1 MNIPRFFVDRPIFAV
16 VLSVLMLIAGGLTL
30 LKLPLSEYP
39 QVTPP
44 TVQVTASYPG
54 ANPEV
59 IAETVAAPLEQAING
74 VENMLYMSSQSAT
87 DGRMTLTV
95 AFQQG
100 TDPDMAQI
108 QVQNRVSRVLP
119 RLPQEVQ
126 RIGVVTQKTSPDIL
140 MVVHLVSPDDRY
152 DPLYLS
158 NYAHL
163 QVRDQL
169 ARLPGVGDVLVW
181 GAGEYSMRIW
191 LDPTKVAARGLTAS
205 DVVAT
210 IQEQNVQVA
219 AGSVGQQPDASAA
232 FQITVNTLGRLSK
245 EEQFGDIVVKTGTDG
260 QITRL
265 RDIARIELGADSYA
279 LRSLL
284 NGKPALAIQVIQS
297 PGANA
302 LDVSSAIRGAMEE
315 LQKGFPE
322 GIEYRIAYDPTV
334 FVEASLEA
342 VVVTLLEAIALV
354 VLVVVIFL
362 QTWRASIIPLVA
374 VPVSLVGTFALM
386 YMFGFSLNT
395 LSLFGLVL
403 SIGIVVDDAIVVVE
417 NAERHI
423 ALGETPKEAARKAM
437 DEVTGPIIAITLVL
451 SAVFIPSAFL
461 SGLQGEFYR
470 QFALTIAIST
480 ILSAINS
487 LTLSP
492 ALAGVLLKPHH
503 GDVKRDILTRVIDA
517 LFGRFFKLFNRFFD
531 SASNAYVWTVRR
543 AVRLSVVVL
552 LIYAGLVGMTWMGF
566 QTVPIGFIPAQDKY
580 YLVGIAQL
588 PSGASLDR
596 TEAVVKKMSEI
607 ALAEPGVESVVAFPG
622 LSVNGMVNIPNAAV
636 MFTMLKPF
644 DERKDPSLSAFAIAD
659 RLMGKFSQIPDGFA
673 GIFPPP
679 PVPGLGSTGG
689 FKIQIE
695 DRAGL
700 GFDALAQAQ
709 GAVMGKAMQ
718 TPELAGMLAG
728 FQVNAP
734 QIQVDIDRV
743 KAKSQ
748 GVSLNTIFETL
759 QVNLGS
765 LYANDFNLFGRTYRV
780 VVQADAPFRTQPE
793 DIGMLKVRNAAGEMM
808 PLSAL
813 LTIKHSSGPD
823 RVMHYNGF
831 PSVDISGSPA
841 PGYSFGQA
849 TAAMEKIASETL
861 PPGMAFE
868 WTELAY
874 QEKQAGNTA
883 MYVFPLSVLLAFLI
897 LAAQYN
903 CWSLPFAV
911 LLIAPMALLSAIVGV
926 WFTGGDNNIFTQI
939 GFVVLVGL
947 AAKNAILIVEFAR
960 AKEDEG
966 VDPLNAVLEAARL
979 RLRPILM
986 TSLAFIAGVVPLVI
1000 ATGAGAEMRHVMG
1013 IAVFAGMLG
1022 VTLFGLVLT
1031 PVFYVLVRRMAIA
1044 RERRSDSAAA
1054 LESGVYAG
1062 VSEGRSEKG

>member
-16 VLSVLMLIAGGLTL
+16 VLSVLMLIGGGLTL

-59 IAETVAAPLEQAING
+59 IAETVAAPLEQVING
-74 VENMLYMSSQSAT
+74 VENMLYMSSQAAT

-95 AFQQG
+95 TFQQG

-108 QVQNRVSRVLP
+108 QVQNRVSRALP

-158 NYAHL
+158 NFATL
-163 QVRDQL
+163 KVRDQL
-169 ARLPGVGDVLVW
+169 ARLSGVGDVLVW
-181 GAGEYSMRIW
+181 GAGEYSMRVW
-191 LDPTKVAARGLTAS
+191 LDPAKVAARGLTAS
-205 DVVAT
+205 DVVAA

-232 FQITVNTLGRLSK
+232 FQVTVNTLGRLSN
-245 EEQFGDIVVKTGTDG
+245 EEQFGDIVVKTGSDG
-260 QITRL
+260 QVTRL
-265 RDIARIELGADSYA
+265 RDVARIELGADAYA

-284 NGKPALAIQVIQS
+284 DGKPALAMQIVQS

-302 LDVSSAIRGAMEE
+302 LDVASAIRDTMEE

-334 FVEASLEA
+334 FVKASLEA
-342 VVVTLLEAIALV
+342 VVMTLLEAIVLVVIV
-354 VLVVVIFL
+354 VLVFL
-362 QTWRASIIPLVA
+362 QNWRASIIPLVA
-374 VPVSLVGTFALM
+374 VPISLVGTFAFL

-417 NAERHI
+417 NVERHI

-437 DEVTGPIIAITLVL
+437 DEVTGPIIAITSVL

-480 ILSAINS
+480 VLSAINS

-492 ALAGVLLKPHH
+492 ALAGVLLRPHH
-503 GDVKRDILTRVIDA
+503 GDVKRDLLTRVIDA
-517 LFGRFFKLFNRFFD
+517 LFGWFFRLFNRFFD
-531 SASNAYVWTVRR
+531 SASNAYVWSVRR
-543 AVRLSVVVL
+543 AVRLSALVL
-552 LIYAGLVGMTWMGF
+552 LVYAGLIGMTWVGF
-566 QTVPIGFIPAQDKY
+566 QTVPNGFVPAQDKY
-580 YLVGIAQL
+580 FLVGIAQL
-588 PSGASLDR
+588 PTGASLDR

-644 DERKDPSLSAFAIAD
+644 DERKDPSLSAFAIAG

-689 FKIQIE
+689 FKVQIE
-695 DRAGL
+695 DRASL

-709 GAVMGKAMQ
+709 GAIMGKAMQ
-718 TPELAGMLAG
+718 TPELAGMLAS

-734 QIQVDIDRV
+734 QVQVDIDRV

-748 GVSLNTIFETL
+748 GVPLNTIFETL

-765 LYANDFNLFGRTYRV
+765 LYVNDFNRFGRTYRV
-780 VVQADAPFRTQPE
+780 VLQADAPFRMQTE
-793 DIGMLKVRNAAGEMM
+793 DIGRLKVRNMAGEMI
-808 PLSAL
+808 PLSTL

-823 RVMHYNGF
+823 RVMHYNSF
-831 PSVDISGSPA
+831 PSADISGGPA

-849 TAAMEKIASETL
+849 TAAIERIASETL
-861 PPGMAFE
+861 PSGMAFE

-883 MYVFPLSVLLAFLI
+883 MYIFPLSVLLAFLI

-903 CWSLPFAV
+903 SWSLPFAV
-911 LLIAPMALLSAIVGV
+911 LLIAPMALLSAIAGV

-960 AKEDEG
+960 AKEDDG
-966 VDPLNAVLEAARL
+966 VDPLNAVLEAGRL

-1000 ATGAGAEMRHVMG
+1000 ATGAGAEMRHAMG

-1031 PVFYVLVRRMAIA
+1031 PIFYVVVRRLATR
-1044 RERRSDSAAA
+1044 RESPAHQGTIEAHN
-1054 LESGVYAG
+1054 
-1062 VSEGRSEKG
+1062 

>member
-74 VENMLYMSSQSAT
+74 VENMLYMSSQAAT
-87 DGRMTLTV
+87 DGRMTLTI
-95 AFQQG
+95 AFKQG

-108 QVQNRVSRVLP
+108 QVQNRVSRALP
-119 RLPQEVQ
+119 RLPLEVQ

-158 NYAHL
+158 NFAIL

-169 ARLPGVGDVLVW
+169 ARLPGVGDVILG

-191 LDPTKVAARGLTAS
+191 LDPAKVAARGLTAS
-205 DVVAT
+205 DIVAA

-219 AGSVGQQPDASAA
+219 AGSVGQQPEASAA
-232 FQITVNTLGRLSK
+232 FQVTVNTLGRLSS
-245 EEQFGDIVVKTGTDG
+245 EEQFGEIVIKAGTDG
-260 QITRL
+260 QVTRL
-265 RDIARIELGADSYA
+265 RDVARIELGADSYA

-284 NGKPALAIQVIQS
+284 DGKPALAMQIIQS

-302 LDVSSAIRGAMEE
+302 LDVSSAVRTTMAEF
-315 LQKGFPE
+315 QKGFPE

-334 FVEASLEA
+334 FVKASLEA
-342 VVVTLLEAIALV
+342 VVMTLLEAV
-354 VLVVVIFL
+354 VLVVIVVVLFL

-417 NAERHI
+417 NVERHI

-437 DEVTGPIIAITLVL
+437 DEVTGPIVAITSVL

-503 GDVKRDILTRVIDA
+503 GDVKRDLPTRVIDF
-517 LFGRFFKLFNRFFD
+517 LFGWFFRLFNRFFD
-531 SASNAYVWTVRR
+531 GASNAYVWSVRR
-543 AVRLSVVVL
+543 AARLSVLVL
-552 LIYAGLVGMTWMGF
+552 LVYAGLVGMTWVGF
-566 QTVPIGFIPAQDKY
+566 QTVPNGFVPAQDKY

-588 PSGASLDR
+588 PTGASLDR

-644 DERKDPSLSAFAIAD
+644 DERKDPSLSAFAIAGK
-659 RLMGKFSQIPDGFA
+659 LMGKFSQIPDGFA
-673 GIFPPP
+673 GMFPPP

-700 GFDALAQAQ
+700 GFEALAQAQ
-709 GAVMGKAMQ
+709 GAIMGRAMQ
-718 TPELAGMLAG
+718 TPELAGMLAS

-734 QIQVDIDRV
+734 QVQVDIDRV

-748 GVSLNTIFETL
+748 GVPLNTIFETL

-765 LYANDFNLFGRTYRV
+765 LYANDFNRFGRTYRV
-780 VVQADAPFRTQPE
+780 MVQAHAPFRMQPE
-793 DIGMLKVRNAAGEMM
+793 DIGRLKVRNSAGDMI

-831 PSVDISGSPA
+831 PSADISGSPA

-849 TAAMEKIASETL
+849 TAAMERIASETL

-868 WTELAY
+868 WTDLAY

-883 MYVFPLSVLLAFLI
+883 MFVFPLSVLLAFLI

-903 CWSLPFAV
+903 SWSLPFAV
-911 LLIAPMALLSAIVGV
+911 LLIAPMALLSAIAGV

-966 VDPLNAVLEAARL
+966 VDPLAAVLEAARL

-1000 ATGAGAEMRHVMG
+1000 ATGAGAEMRHAMG

-1022 VTLFGLVLT
+1022 VTLFGLLLT
-1031 PVFYVLVRRMAIA
+1031 PIFYVVVRRLAI
-1044 RERRSDSAAA
+1044 RRDPSPQQATKAHA
-1054 LESGVYAG
+1054 
-1062 VSEGRSEKG
+1062 

>member
-16 VLSVLMLIAGGLTL
+16 VLSVLMLIGGGLTL

-44 TVQVTASYPG
+44 TVQVTANYPG
-54 ANPEV
+54 ASPEV
-59 IAETVAAPLEQAING
+59 IAETVAAPLEQVING
-74 VENMLYMSSQSAT
+74 VENMLYMSSQAAT

-95 AFQQG
+95 TFQQG

-108 QVQNRVSRVLP
+108 QVQNRVSRALP

-158 NYAHL
+158 NFATL

-169 ARLPGVGDVLVW
+169 ARISGVGDVLVW
-181 GAGEYSMRIW
+181 GAGEYSMRVW
-191 LDPTKVAARGLTAS
+191 LDPAKVAARGLTAS
-205 DVVAT
+205 DVVAA
-210 IQEQNVQVA
+210 IQEQNAQVA

-232 FQITVNTLGRLSK
+232 LQVTVNTLGRLSN
-245 EEQFGDIVVKTGTDG
+245 EEQFGDIVVKTGADG
-260 QITRL
+260 QVTRL
-265 RDIARIELGADSYA
+265 RDVSRIELGADGYA

-284 NGKPALAIQVIQS
+284 DGKPALAMQIVQS

-302 LDVSSAIRGAMEE
+302 LDVASAIRGTMEE

-334 FVEASLEA
+334 FVKASLEA
-342 VVVTLLEAIALV
+342 VVMTLLEAI
-354 VLVVVIFL
+354 VLVVIVVVLFL

-374 VPVSLVGTFALM
+374 VPISLVGTFALM

-417 NAERHI
+417 NVERHI
-423 ALGETPKEAARKAM
+423 ALGETPKQAARKAM
-437 DEVTGPIIAITLVL
+437 DEVTGPIIAITSVL

-503 GDVKRDILTRVIDA
+503 GDVKRDLLTRVIDG
-517 LFGRFFKLFNRFFD
+517 LFGWFFRLFNRFFD
-531 SASNAYVWTVRR
+531 SASTAYVWSVRR
-543 AVRLSVVVL
+543 ALRLSTLVL
-552 LIYAGLVGMTWMGF
+552 FVYAGLLGMTWMGF
-566 QTVPIGFIPAQDKY
+566 QTVPSGFVPAQDKY

-588 PSGASLDR
+588 PTGASLDR

-644 DERKDPSLSAFAIAD
+644 DERNDPSLSAFAIAG

-679 PVPGLGSTGG
+679 PVPGLGTTGG

-695 DRAGL
+695 DRASLGL
-700 GFDALAQAQ
+700 EALAEAQ
-709 GAVMGKAMQ
+709 GAIMAKAMQ
-718 TPELAGMLAG
+718 APELAGMLAS
-728 FQVNAP
+728 FQMNAP
-734 QIQVDIDRV
+734 QVQVDIDRV

-748 GVSLNTIFETL
+748 GVPLNTIFETL

-765 LYANDFNLFGRTYRV
+765 LYVNDFNRFGRTYRV
-780 VVQADAPFRTQPE
+780 VVQADAPFRMHPE
-793 DIGMLKVRNAAGEMM
+793 DIGRLKVRNMAGEMI

-813 LTIKHSSGPD
+813 LTIQHSSGPD
-823 RVMHYNGF
+823 RVMHYNSF
-831 PSVDISGSPA
+831 PSADISGGPA

-849 TAAMEKIASETL
+849 TAAIERIMTETL
-861 PPGMAFE
+861 PSGMAFE

-883 MYVFPLSVLLAFLI
+883 MYIFPLSVLLAFLI

-903 CWSLPFAV
+903 SWSLPLAV

-926 WFTGGDNNIFTQI
+926 WLTGGDNNIFTQI

-960 AKEDEG
+960 AKENEG

-1013 IAVFAGMLG
+1013 IAVFSGMLG
-1022 VTLFGLVLT
+1022 VTLFGLLLT
-1031 PVFYVLVRRMAIA
+1031 PIFYVVVRKLAL
-1044 RERRSDSAAA
+1044 RRDKNVAGSAQ
-1054 LESGVYAG
+1054 EQ
-1062 VSEGRSEKG
+1062 KP

>member
-74 VENMLYMSSQSAT
+74 VENMLYMSSQAAT
-87 DGRMTLTV
+87 DGRMTLTI
-95 AFQQG
+95 AFKQG

-108 QVQNRVSRVLP
+108 QVQNRVSRALP

-140 MVVHLVSPDDRY
+140 MVVHLVSPDNRY

-158 NYAHL
+158 NFAIL

-169 ARLPGVGDVLVW
+169 ARLPGVGDVILG
-181 GAGEYSMRIW
+181 GAGEYSMRVW
-191 LDPTKVAARGLTAS
+191 LDPAKVAARGLTAS
-205 DVVAT
+205 DVVGA

-219 AGSVGQQPDASAA
+219 AGSVGQQPEASAA
-232 FQITVNTLGRLSK
+232 FQVTVNTLGRLSS
-245 EEQFGDIVVKTGTDG
+245 EQQFGEIVVKTGTDG
-260 QITRL
+260 QVTRL
-265 RDIARIELGADSYA
+265 RDVARIELGADSYA

-284 NGKPALAIQVIQS
+284 NGKPALAMQIIQS

-302 LDVSSAIRGAMEE
+302 LDVSSAVRTTMDE

-334 FVEASLEA
+334 FVKASLEA
-342 VVVTLLEAIALV
+342 VVMTLLEAV
-354 VLVVVIFL
+354 VLVVIVVVLFL

-417 NAERHI
+417 NVERHI
-423 ALGETPKEAARKAM
+423 ALGETPKEAARQAM
-437 DEVTGPIIAITLVL
+437 DEVTGPIVAITSVL

-503 GDVKRDILTRVIDA
+503 GDVKRDLLTRVIDF
-517 LFGRFFKLFNRFFD
+517 LFGWFFRLFNRFFD
-531 SASNAYVWTVRR
+531 GASNAYAWSVRR
-543 AVRLSVVVL
+543 AARLSGLVL
-552 LIYAGLVGMTWMGF
+552 LVYAGLLGMTWVGF
-566 QTVPIGFIPAQDKY
+566 QTVPGGFVPAQDKY

-588 PSGASLDR
+588 PTGASLDR

-644 DERKDPSLSAFAIAD
+644 DERKDPSLSAFAIAGK
-659 RLMGKFSQIPDGFA
+659 LMGKFSQIPDGFA
-673 GIFPPP
+673 GMFPPP

-700 GFDALAQAQ
+700 GFEALAQAQ
-709 GAVMGKAMQ
+709 GAIMGRAMQ
-718 TPELAGMLAG
+718 MPELAGMLAS

-734 QIQVDIDRV
+734 QVQVDIDRV

-748 GVSLNTIFETL
+748 GVPLNTIFETL

-765 LYANDFNLFGRTYRV
+765 LYANDFNRFGRTYRV
-780 VVQADAPFRTQPE
+780 MVQADAPFRMQPE
-793 DIGMLKVRNAAGEMM
+793 DIGRLKVRNAAGNMI

-831 PSVDISGSPA
+831 PSADISGSPA
-841 PGYSFGQA
+841 HGYSFGQA
-849 TAAMEKIASETL
+849 TAAMERIASETL
-861 PPGMAFE
+861 PVGMAFE
-868 WTELAY
+868 WTDLAY

-903 CWSLPFAV
+903 SWSLPFAV
-911 LLIAPMALLSAIVGV
+911 LLIAPMALLSAIAGV

-960 AKEDEG
+960 AKEGEG
-966 VDPLNAVLEAARL
+966 VDPLTAVLEAARL

-986 TSLAFIAGVVPLVI
+986 TSLAFIAGVIPLVI
-1000 ATGAGAEMRHVMG
+1000 ATGAGAEMRHAMG

-1022 VTLFGLVLT
+1022 VTLFGLLLT
-1031 PVFYVLVRRMAIA
+1031 PIFYVVVRRLAI
-1044 RERRSDSAAA
+1044 RRSASPQQATEAHA
-1054 LESGVYAG
+1054 
-1062 VSEGRSEKG
+1062 

>member
-16 VLSVLMLIAGGLTL
+16 VLSVLMLIGGGLTL

-54 ANPEV
+54 ASPEV
-59 IAETVAAPLEQAING
+59 IAETVAAPLEQVING
-74 VENMLYMSSQSAT
+74 VENMLYMSSQAAT

-95 AFQQG
+95 TFQQG

-108 QVQNRVSRVLP
+108 QVQNRVSRALP

-158 NYAHL
+158 NFATL

-169 ARLPGVGDVLVW
+169 ARLSGVGDVLVW
-181 GAGEYSMRIW
+181 GAGEYSMRVW
-191 LDPTKVAARGLTAS
+191 LDPAKVAARGLTAS
-205 DVVAT
+205 DVVAA
-210 IQEQNVQVA
+210 IREQNAQVA

-232 FQITVNTLGRLSK
+232 FQVTVNTLGRLSS
-245 EEQFGDIVVKTGTDG
+245 EEQFGDIVVKTGSDG

-265 RDIARIELGADSYA
+265 RNIARIELGADAYA

-284 NGKPALAIQVIQS
+284 DGKPALAMQIVQS

-302 LDVSSAIRGAMEE
+302 LDVASAVRSTMEE

-334 FVEASLEA
+334 FVKASLEA
-342 VVVTLLEAIALV
+342 VVMTLLEAI
-354 VLVVVIFL
+354 VLVVIVVVLFL

-374 VPVSLVGTFALM
+374 VPISLVGTFALM

-417 NAERHI
+417 NVERHI
-423 ALGETPKEAARKAM
+423 GLGETPKEAARKAM
-437 DEVTGPIIAITLVL
+437 DEVTGPIIAITSVL

-480 ILSAINS
+480 ILSAVNS

-503 GDVKRDILTRVIDA
+503 GDVKRDLLTRVIDG
-517 LFGRFFKLFNRFFD
+517 LFGWFFRLFNRFFD
-531 SASNAYVWTVRR
+531 TASNAYVWSVRR
-543 AVRLSVVVL
+543 AVRLSALVL
-552 LIYAGLVGMTWMGF
+552 LVYAGLLGTTWMGF
-566 QTVPIGFIPAQDKY
+566 QSVPGGFVPAQDKY

-588 PSGASLDR
+588 PTGASLDR

-644 DERKDPSLSAFAIAD
+644 DERKDPSLSAFAIAG

-679 PVPGLGSTGG
+679 PVPGLGTTGG
-689 FKIQIE
+689 FKVQIE

-700 GFDALAQAQ
+700 GFEVLAEVQ
-709 GAVMGKAMQ
+709 GAIMAKAMQ
-718 TPELAGMLAG
+718 APELAGMLAS

-734 QIQVDIDRV
+734 QVQVDIDRV

-748 GVSLNTIFETL
+748 GVPLNTIFETL

-765 LYANDFNLFGRTYRV
+765 LYANDFNRFGRTYRV
-780 VVQADAPFRTQPE
+780 VVQADAPFRMQPE
-793 DIGMLKVRNAAGEMM
+793 DIGRLKVRNATGEMI

-813 LTIKHSSGPD
+813 LTIEHSSGPD
-823 RVMHYNGF
+823 RVMHYNSF
-831 PSVDISGSPA
+831 PSADISGGPA

-849 TAAMEKIASETL
+849 TAAIERIITETL

-883 MYVFPLSVLLAFLI
+883 MYIFPLSVLLAFLI

-903 CWSLPFAV
+903 SWSLPFAV
-911 LLIAPMALLSAIVGV
+911 LLIAPMALLSAIAGV
-926 WFTGGDNNIFTQI
+926 WLTGGDNNIFTQI

-1022 VTLFGLVLT
+1022 VTLFGLFLT
-1031 PVFYVLVRRMAIA
+1031 PVFYVVVRKFATR
-1044 RERRSDSAAA
+1044 RERRMSA
-1054 LESGVYAG
+1054 
-1062 VSEGRSEKG
+1062 EGAVLKQQP

>member
-16 VLSVLMLIAGGLTL
+16 VLSVLMLIGGGLTL

-54 ANPEV
+54 ASPEV
-59 IAETVAAPLEQAING
+59 IAETVAAPLEQVING
-74 VENMLYMSSQSAT
+74 VENMLYMSSQAAT

-95 AFQQG
+95 TFQQG

-108 QVQNRVSRVLP
+108 QVQNRVSRALP

-152 DPLYLS
+152 DPLYLA
-158 NYAHL
+158 NFATL

-169 ARLPGVGDVLVW
+169 ARVPGVGDVLVW
-181 GAGEYSMRIW
+181 GAGEYSMRVW
-191 LDPTKVAARGLTAS
+191 LDPAKVAARGLTAS
-205 DVVAT
+205 DVVAA
-210 IQEQNVQVA
+210 IQEQNAQVA

-232 FQITVNTLGRLSK
+232 LQVTVNTLGRLSN
-245 EEQFGDIVVKTGTDG
+245 EEQFGDIVVKTGADG
-260 QITRL
+260 QVTRL

-284 NGKPALAIQVIQS
+284 DGKPALAMQIIQS

-302 LDVSSAIRGAMEE
+302 LDVASAIRGAMEE

-334 FVEASLEA
+334 FVKASLEA
-342 VVVTLLEAIALV
+342 VVVTLLEAI
-354 VLVVVIFL
+354 VLVVIVVVLFL

-417 NAERHI
+417 NVERHI

-437 DEVTGPIIAITLVL
+437 DEVTGPIIAITSVL

-480 ILSAINS
+480 ILSAVNS

-492 ALAGVLLKPHH
+492 ALAAVLLKPHH
-503 GDVKRDILTRVIDA
+503 GEAKRDLLTRAIDG
-517 LFGRFFKLFNRFFD
+517 LFGWFFRLFNRFFD
-531 SASNAYVWTVRR
+531 SASNAYVWSVRR
-543 AVRLSVVVL
+543 ALRLSALVL
-552 LIYAGLVGMTWMGF
+552 LVYAGLVGMTWMGF
-566 QTVPIGFIPAQDKY
+566 QTVPSGFVPAQDKY

-588 PSGASLDR
+588 PTGASLDR

-679 PVPGLGSTGG
+679 PVPGLGTTGG

-700 GFDALAQAQ
+700 GFEALAEAQ
-709 GAVMGKAMQ
+709 GAIMGKAMQ
-718 TPELAGMLAG
+718 TPDLAGMLAS

-734 QIQVDIDRV
+734 QVQVDIDRV

-748 GVSLNTIFETL
+748 GVPLNTIFETL

-765 LYANDFNLFGRTYRV
+765 LYANDFNRFGRTYRV
-780 VVQADAPFRTQPE
+780 VVQADAPFRMQPE
-793 DIGMLKVRNAAGEMM
+793 DIGRLKVRNMAGDMI

-823 RVMHYNGF
+823 RVMHYNSF
-831 PSVDISGSPA
+831 PSADISGGPA
-841 PGYSFGQA
+841 AGYSFGQA
-849 TAAMEKIASETL
+849 TAAIERIALETL
-861 PPGMAFE
+861 PPGMTFE

-883 MYVFPLSVLLAFLI
+883 MYIFPLSVLLAFLI

-903 CWSLPFAV
+903 SWSLPFAV
-911 LLIAPMALLSAIVGV
+911 LLIAPMALLSAIAGV

-966 VDPLNAVLEAARL
+966 IDPVNAVLEAARL

-1031 PVFYVLVRRMAIA
+1031 TIFYVVVRRLAIG
-1044 RERRSDSAAA
+1044 RERPAPQGTVEAHN
-1054 LESGVYAG
+1054 
-1062 VSEGRSEKG
+1062 